1 MEIKQTTVPQMI
13 QSVGWLRDAHWMNRE
28 RAAAYSAIFVIAY
41 MATALG
47 WLAFSD
53 NGVDRL
59 GKAIGTD
66 FTSFWAAS
74 RLTLEGR
81 APDVYQPAVH
91 YQAQQAPFEGAGI
104 GYSAFFYPPVYLLVC
119 LPLALL
125 PYLASLA
132 VWLGLTGYAYWRMV
146 RAYLGEHRWLAL
158 PAFAF
163 PATFINIGHGQNGF
177 LTAALFGGGLLLL
190 SRQPILAGV
199 LFGCLAFKPQLALV
213 LPIALLAAGRWR
225 TILAA
230 AITAIGLAGLSLL
243 VFGIETWDGFFGVSS
258 LARAALEQNLVGSQK
273 MQSAF
278 AAVRLLGGD
287 VVLAYAV
294 QAVVAI
300 AVCAVLVVLLRQ
312 RPGSSAEAPAV
323 AAAALLMSPFLLDY
337 DLVLLAVPL
346 AWAAREGARTGF
358 LPWEKLVL
366 MIGFLL
372 PLLSRLFATGLGIPL
387 APLTLLAVF
396 GVVIRRAY
404 LVSSPAWKTP
414 TTESPRGKNQRPTK
428 HASREKAR

>member
-1 MEIKQTTVPQMI
+1 
-13 QSVGWLRDAHWMNRE
+13 MNRE
-28 RAAAYSAIFVIAY
+28 RAVAYSTIFVIAY

-81 APDVYQPAVH
+81 APDVYHPAVH
-91 YQAQQAPFEGAGI
+91 YQTQQAPFGGASI

-132 VWLGLTGYAYWRMV
+132 AWLGLTGYAYWRMI
-146 RAYLGEHRWLAL
+146 RAYLGAHRWLAL

-177 LTAALFGGGLLLL
+177 LIAALFGGGLLFL

-199 LFGCLAFKPQLALV
+199 LFGCLVFKPQLALV

-230 AITAIGLAGLSLL
+230 ALTAIGLAGLSLI
-243 VFGIETWDGFFGVSS
+243 VFGIETWDGFFRVSS
-258 LARAALEQNLVGSQK
+258 LARAALEKDLVGNQK

-278 AAVRLLGGD
+278 AAARLLGGD

-300 AVCAVLVVLLRQ
+300 AVCAVLVVLLRR

-372 PLLSRLFATGLGIPL
+372 PLLSRLFATGLGIPP
-387 APLTLLAVF
+387 APLALLAVF

-404 LVSSPAWKTP
+404 LVSSPAWKSP
-414 TTESPRGKNQRPTK
+414 TTESPTGENQLPMNR
-428 HASREKAR
+428 ASREKAR

>member
-1 MEIKQTTVPQMI
+1 
-13 QSVGWLRDAHWMNRE
+13 MNRE
-28 RAAAYSAIFVIAY
+28 RAVAYSTIFVIAY
-41 MATALG
+41 MATALA
-47 WLAFSD
+47 WLALAE

-74 RLTLEGR
+74 RLALEGR
-81 APDVYQPAVH
+81 VSDVYQPGVH
-91 YQAQQAPFEGAGI
+91 YQAQQAPFGGS
-104 GYSAFFYPPVYLLVC
+104 GVPYSAFFYPPVFLLVC

-132 VWLGLTGYAYWRMV
+132 VWLGLTGYAYWRMI
-146 RAYLGEHRWLAL
+146 RGYLGQQRWLAL

-177 LTAALFGGGLLLL
+177 LTAALLGGGLLLL

-199 LFGCLAFKPQLALV
+199 LFGCLAFKPQVALV
-213 LPIALLAAGRWR
+213 LPIALVAAGRWK
-225 TILAA
+225 TIVAA
-230 AITAIGLAGLSLL
+230 AVTAIGLAGLSLL
-243 VFGIETWDGFFGVSS
+243 VFGIETWDGFFAVSP
-258 LARAALEQNLVGSQK
+258 LARAALEQNLVGNQK

-294 QAVVAI
+294 HAVVAI
-300 AVCAVLVVLLRQ
+300 TVCAVLVVLLRR

-372 PLLSRLFATGLGIPL
+372 PLLSRLFATGLGIPP
-387 APLTLLAVF
+387 APLALLAVF

-404 LVSSPAWKTP
+404 LVSSPAWKSP
-414 TTESPRGKNQRPTK
+414 TTESPTGENQLPMNR
-428 HASREKAR
+428 ASREKAR

>member
-1 MEIKQTTVPQMI
+1 MVHSE
-13 QSVGWLRDAHWMNRE
+13 GWLRDARWMNRE
-28 RAAAYSAIFVIAY
+28 RAAAYSTIFVIAY
-41 MATALG
+41 MAIVLG
-47 WLAFSD
+47 WVALSD

-74 RLTLEGR
+74 RLALEGR

-91 YQAQQAPFEGAGI
+91 YEVQQAPFDGAGI
-104 GYSAFFYPPVYLLVC
+104 GYSAFFYPPIYLLVC

-132 VWLGLTGYAYWRMV
+132 VWLGLTGYAYWRMI
-146 RAYLGEHRWLAL
+146 RPYLGQHRWLAL
-158 PAFAF
+158 SAFAF

-230 AITAIGLAGLSLL
+230 AITAISLVALSLI
-243 VFGIETWDGFFGVSS
+243 VFGIETWNGFFAVSS
-258 LARAALEQNLVGSQK
+258 LARAALEQNLVGNQK

-287 VVLAYAV
+287 VILAYAV
-294 QAVVAI
+294 QAVVAVS
-300 AVCAVLVVLLRQ
+300 ACGVLVMLLRQ
-312 RPGSSAEAPAV
+312 RPGPTAEAPAV
-323 AAAALLMSPFLLDY
+323 AAAALLISPFLLDY

-387 APLTLLAVF
+387 APLVLLAVF
-396 GVVIRRAY
+396 GVVIRRAC
-404 LVSSPAWKTP
+404 LGT
-414 TTESPRGKNQRPTK
+414 SPR
-428 HASREKAR
+428 SS